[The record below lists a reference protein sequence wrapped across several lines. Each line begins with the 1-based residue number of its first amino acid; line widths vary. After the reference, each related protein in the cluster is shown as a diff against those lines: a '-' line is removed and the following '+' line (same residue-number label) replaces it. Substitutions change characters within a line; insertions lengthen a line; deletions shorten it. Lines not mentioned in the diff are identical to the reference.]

1 MRSACHVHKTF
12 NGQARGQVSL
22 LFLLSGLK
30 MYRVSKIK
38 HGAKSRIFM
47 RIPMNRM
54 PEHPGEILREDF
66 LKPKG
71 IAQEK
76 LADELGISF
85 QRVNG
90 IVNGKRSVTAETAW
104 LLAGYFGT
112 SASFWLNLQNV
123 YDLYKARKKVVS
135 NKYAARAAA

>member
-1 MRSACHVHKTF
+1 
-12 NGQARGQVSL
+12 
-22 LFLLSGLK
+22 
-30 MYRVSKIK
+30 
-38 HGAKSRIFM
+38 M